1 MDYHFVSK
9 EQFETWIRN
18 DQLIEHAVVY
28 GEYKG
33 IPRPQVEQ
41 ALAEGKDVVLRID
54 VQGAATVRKLIPKTV
69 SVFLVR
75 RGRVNCLL
83 CGVGR
88 CLQARSG
95 SNEWTELA

>member
-9 EQFETWIRN
+9 EQFETWIQN

-75 RGRVNCLL
+75 RMNCLL
-83 CGVGR
+83 REVGR
-88 CLQARSG
+88 CLHVRGVCNKRTDVA
-95 SNEWTELA
+95 

>member
-9 EQFETWIRN
+9 EQFETWVQN

-75 RGRVNCLL
+75 REGVSCLL
-83 CGVGR
+83 RKVGGCLHAR
-88 CLQARSG
+88 CV
-95 SNEWTELA
+95 SNERTELA